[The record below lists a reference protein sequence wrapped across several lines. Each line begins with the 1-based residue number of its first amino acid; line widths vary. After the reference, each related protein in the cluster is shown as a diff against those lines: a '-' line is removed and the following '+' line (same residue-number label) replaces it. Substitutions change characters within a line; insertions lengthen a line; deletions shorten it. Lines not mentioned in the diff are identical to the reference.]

1 MFGVT
6 QQEVPGIYWIR
17 ADGTGEGQL
26 LMREE
31 DKRRLSPSSISPDG
45 KRLAY
50 SQYSTDIHG
59 EIWTA
64 PLEGD
69 SEHPRLGKPEVFLH
83 TSFSEAYP
91 VFSPDGHWLAYSSD
105 ESGTPELYVRLFPG
119 PGGKLQISTGGGSY
133 PIWSR
138 KEHKLYFL
146 TPDWRIMVLDYV
158 ANGGSFVPGKP
169 QLWSPRSLVYMGG
182 LYPYDLAPDG
192 KSFAVVLDTAGTE
205 QEQKRT
211 ESVVVL
217 LNFFDELRRK
227 VPTGKN

>member
-1 MFGVT
+1 MT
-6 QQEVPGIYWIR
+6 RREVPGIYWIR
-17 ADGTGEGQL
+17 ADGTGEAQL
-26 LMREE
+26 LIREE
-31 DKRRLSPSSISPDG
+31 NKRRLSPSAISPDG
-45 KRLAY
+45 KRFAY
-50 SQYSTDIHG
+50 SQYHTDVHG

-64 PLEGD
+64 PVEGD
-69 SEHPRLGKPEVFLH
+69 SEHLRLGKPEAFLS
-83 TSFSEAYP
+83 TSFSEVYP
-91 VFSPDGHWLAYSSD
+91 AFSPDGHWLAYSSD
-105 ESGTPELYVRLFPG
+105 ESGTPELYVRPFPA
-119 PGGKLQISTGGGSY
+119 PGGKSQISTGGGSY

-158 ANGGSFVPGKP
+158 ASGGSFVPGKP
-169 QLWSPRSLVYMGG
+169 QVWSARSLVYIGG

-192 KSFAVVLDTAGTE
+192 KRSAVVLDAAGNE

>member
-1 MFGVT
+1 MYWYQDFFSFFSLLD
-6 QQEVPGIYWIR
+6 VPCISRGLR
-17 ADGTGEGQL
+17 P
-26 LMREE
+26 
-31 DKRRLSPSSISPDG
+31 KSPSQLG
-45 KRLAY
+45 RRKKL
-50 SQYSTDIHG
+50 G

-69 SEHPRLGKPEVFLH
+69 SEHPRLGKAEAFLR
-83 TSFSEAYP
+83 TSFSETYP

-105 ESGTPELYVRLFPG
+105 ESGTPELYVRPFPG

-146 TPDWRIMVLDYV
+146 TPDWTIMVLDYV
-158 ANGGSFVPGKP
+158 FNGGSFVPGKP
-169 QLWSPRSLVYMGG
+169 QVWSPRSLVYGGG

-192 KSFAVVLDTAGTE
+192 KRFAVILDTAAPE
-205 QEQKRT
+205 QKQKQKQKQKRT